1 MIYKKI
7 DYKHIMHKSPSFD
20 FHLHDGCEIYYRIS
34 GDVRYF
40 VEKKIYSVNTYDVF
54 ITNQNEIHKPNFES
68 SKPYE
73 RITLCFDPNFFSQF
87 SNEDYDLLDCFYNRE
102 NGTNN
107 KITLTPTELECMM
120 GFFEKIEESLL
131 QITPYSDIKTTS
143 AVIDLLILLNEASK
157 RKSSEN
163 HNNQLNENLAK
174 IIDYIDAHL
183 SEDLSLATL
192 ERVLYV
198 SAPHMCRMFKHST
211 NSTIHQYI
219 VKKRIALAKHLLEL
233 GHSVSDASHGSGF
246 YDFSNFIKTF
256 KKHTGMAPSKYKQCY
271 GCQSE
276 FKHQKNTLSF

>member
-1 MIYKKI
+1 MVFLDIKGETMIYKKI
-7 DYKHIMHKSPSFD
+7 DYKHIINKSPSFD

-40 VEKKIYSVNTYDVF
+40 VEKQIYSVNTYDVF

-73 RITLCFDPNFFSQF
+73 RITLEFDPNFFAQF
-87 SNEDYDLLDCFYNRE
+87 SNKNYDLLDCFLNRKK
-102 NGTNN
+102 GMGN
-107 KITLTPTELECMM
+107 KITLTPPEFERMM
-120 GFFEKIEESLL
+120 KLFESIEEALL
-131 QITPYSDIKTTS
+131 QNTAYCDIKITNT
-143 AVIDLLILLNEASK
+143 VIELLILLNEAAK
-157 RKSSEN
+157 RKPSEIQK
-163 HNNQLNENLAK
+163 NQLNENLAK

-198 SAPHMCRMFKHST
+198 SAPHMCRMFKRST

-233 GHSVSDASHGSGF
+233 GHSVSDVSHESGF
-246 YDFSNFIKTF
+246 CDFSNFIKTF
-256 KKHTGMAPSKYKQCY
+256 KKHTGMVPSKYKQCC
-271 GCQSE
+271 GW
-276 FKHQKNTLSF
+276 